1 MNEQQDLILYAAALA
16 KAQGFDAAA
25 PLDCSTIVLLDE
37 VRAMCAE
44 NVCGMYGHNW
54 ACPPGCG
61 SLDACREKLAG
72 YTSGIL
78 VQTIG
83 ELEDSLDYEGMM
95 AAQKR
100 HQENFSALC
109 ETLRSENPELLALG
123 AGCCTICAKCTCPDQ
138 PCRFPEKRI
147 SSMEAYGIM
156 VNDICKANGL
166 SYYYGTDKIS
176 YTSCFL
182 LVKH

>member
-1 MNEQQDLILYAAALA
+1 MMEQNEIISHAAALA
-16 KAQGFDAAA
+16 KAQGFDAAG

-44 NVCGMYGHNW
+44 NVCGKYGHSW

-61 SLDACREKLAG
+61 GLDECRERLSG
-72 YTSGIL
+72 YTGGIL

-95 AAQKR
+95 AAQAR
-100 HQENFSALC
+100 HQEHFTALC
-109 ETLRSENPELLALG
+109 ETLRSAYPGLLALG

-156 VNDICKANGL
+156 VNDICKANNM
-166 SYYYGTDKIS
+166 SYYYGSNRIS
-176 YTSCFL
+176 FTSCFL
-182 LVKH
+182 LVKK